1 MKKMKGVAASVEY
14 SPYPIYE
21 DQRNRF
27 KHHSL
32 MQDFDDLFKCSY
44 FEFRSSFSFLRFLK
58 RRHKFLMQNRTSN
71 TPAEQSFAHS
81 QNKVI
86 RSKLNTEEKKSTG
99 KEHTL
104 GRLATGFDLNQKVK
118 TKETTLAHPSP
129 MFDLNQKQQKVF
141 SEKEEVTLRTSLP
154 ALDSYQKERPYSEKE
169 ATARSMAPTEE
180 EEVQA
185 SNNSMGVEELKRS
198 SLRIGSDEQ
207 HNDIKL
213 SACWNTGNGPN
224 RVGKRKITW
233 QDQVAL
239 KDLVIPRASLEKP
252 RRSIGSSYSYS
263 KLPEEPIKLSVR
275 KLDGS
280 SFDVEVI
287 KSATIADLKLAVQ
300 HVFSHMPKKG
310 PGKIS
315 WPHVWGHFCLCYDGQ
330 KLLTDT
336 DHIMNYGIKDGDQ
349 QCCPLILKVVS
360 ICRLYGLD
368 IVNTIYTCFNVVI
381 ISVSKQWMRRPFEIC
396 RSISSS
402 MSTLAC
408 EQNGEEDEDEDDKE
422 AGICKSGNDKK
433 QSMIVQQE
441 CQFGQLWR
449 GWSSHSKTSTIRR
462 KGSSQGRVCQ
472 PRDGPGFVG
481 NFRKIYQLWGTA
493 KYSPKPK

>member
-32 MQDFDDLFKCSY
+32 MQDFDDLFK
-44 FEFRSSFSFLRFLK
+44 ETEAMRKRLQVLKDKKLTLLAEVRFLK
-58 RRHKFLMQNRTSN
+58 RRHKFLMQNRTLN

-86 RSKLNTEEKKSTG
+86 RSKPNTEEKKSTG
-99 KEHTL
+99 KEQ
-104 GRLATGFDLNQKVK
+104 RLATGFDLNQKVK

-169 ATARSMAPTEE
+169 ATARSMAPVFDLNQISTEE
-180 EEVQA
+180 EELQA
-185 SNNSMGVEELKRS
+185 NNNSMGVEELKRS

-239 KDLVIPRASLEKP
+239 KV
-252 RRSIGSSYSYS
+252 
-263 KLPEEPIKLSVR
+263 
-275 KLDGS
+275 
-280 SFDVEVI
+280 
-287 KSATIADLKLAVQ
+287 
-300 HVFSHMPKKG
+300 
-310 PGKIS
+310 
-315 WPHVWGHFCLCYDGQ
+315 
-330 KLLTDT
+330 
-336 DHIMNYGIKDGDQ
+336 
-349 QCCPLILKVVS
+349 
-360 ICRLYGLD
+360 
-368 IVNTIYTCFNVVI
+368 
-381 ISVSKQWMRRPFEIC
+381 
-396 RSISSS
+396 
-402 MSTLAC
+402 
-408 EQNGEEDEDEDDKE
+408 
-422 AGICKSGNDKK
+422 
-433 QSMIVQQE
+433 
-441 CQFGQLWR
+441 
-449 GWSSHSKTSTIRR
+449 
-462 KGSSQGRVCQ
+462 
-472 PRDGPGFVG
+472 
-481 NFRKIYQLWGTA
+481 
-493 KYSPKPK
+493 

>member
-32 MQDFDDLFKCSY
+32 MQDFDDLFK
-44 FEFRSSFSFLRFLK
+44 ETEAMRKRLQVLKDKKLTLLAEVRFLK

-104 GRLATGFDLNQKVK
+104 GRLATGFDLNQK
-118 TKETTLAHPSP
+118 
-129 MFDLNQKQQKVF
+129 
-141 SEKEEVTLRTSLP
+141 
-154 ALDSYQKERPYSEKE
+154 
-169 ATARSMAPTEE
+169 TEE

-239 KDLVIPRASLEKP
+239 KV
-252 RRSIGSSYSYS
+252 
-263 KLPEEPIKLSVR
+263 
-275 KLDGS
+275 
-280 SFDVEVI
+280 
-287 KSATIADLKLAVQ
+287 
-300 HVFSHMPKKG
+300 
-310 PGKIS
+310 
-315 WPHVWGHFCLCYDGQ
+315 
-330 KLLTDT
+330 
-336 DHIMNYGIKDGDQ
+336 
-349 QCCPLILKVVS
+349 
-360 ICRLYGLD
+360 
-368 IVNTIYTCFNVVI
+368 
-381 ISVSKQWMRRPFEIC
+381 
-396 RSISSS
+396 
-402 MSTLAC
+402 
-408 EQNGEEDEDEDDKE
+408 
-422 AGICKSGNDKK
+422 
-433 QSMIVQQE
+433 
-441 CQFGQLWR
+441 
-449 GWSSHSKTSTIRR
+449 
-462 KGSSQGRVCQ
+462 
-472 PRDGPGFVG
+472 
-481 NFRKIYQLWGTA
+481 
-493 KYSPKPK
+493 

>member
-32 MQDFDDLFKCSY
+32 MQDFDDLFK
-44 FEFRSSFSFLRFLK
+44 ETEAMRKRVQVLKDKKLTLLVEVRFLK
-58 RRHKFLMQNRTSN
+58 GRHKFLMQNRTSN

-86 RSKLNTEEKKSTG
+86 RSKPNTEEKKSTG

-104 GRLATGFDLNQKVK
+104 DRLATGFDLNQKVK
-118 TKETTLAHPSP
+118 TKETTLANPSP

-141 SEKEEVTLRTSLP
+141 SEKEEVTLRTRLQ

-180 EEVQA
+180 EELQA
-185 SNNSMGVEELKRS
+185 NNNSMGVEELKRS

-252 RRSIGSSYSYS
+252 RRSIGSYSYS
-263 KLPEEPIKLSVR
+263 KLPEEPIKLSIR

-315 WPHVWGHFCLCYDGQ
+315 W
-330 KLLTDT
+330 
-336 DHIMNYGIKDGDQ
+336 M
-349 QCCPLILKVVS
+349 
-360 ICRLYGLD
+360 
-368 IVNTIYTCFNVVI
+368 VI
-381 ISVSKQWMRRPFEIC
+381 

-402 MSTLAC
+402 TSTLAC
-408 EQNGEEDEDEDDKE
+408 EQNGEEDEDEDDME
-422 AGICKSGNDKK
+422 AGRCKSGNDKK

-449 GWSSHSKTSTIRR
+449 SWSSHSKTSTIRR

-472 PRDGPGFVG
+472 PRDGTSFPPRFFPYLLSNEKLPAAPSIFVHEMG
-481 NFRKIYQLWGTA
+481 LSSMPRLLFNFWLSALSKVQQGRTNGILDSDLA
-493 KYSPKPK
+493 KYQESG